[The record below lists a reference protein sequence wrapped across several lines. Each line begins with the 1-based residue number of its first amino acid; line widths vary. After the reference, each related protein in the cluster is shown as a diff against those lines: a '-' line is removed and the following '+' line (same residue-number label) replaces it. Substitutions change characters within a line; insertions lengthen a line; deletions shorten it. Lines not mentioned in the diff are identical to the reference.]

1 MLNNYICAL
10 DIGSSKVCAACASL
24 RKGRIAGIYAE
35 TLPSM
40 GMKKGLIID
49 SIELVDC
56 VGRVLKNLKAK
67 SGINIK
73 LVNANISGQD
83 IVTKHSNVVVPLA
96 ERGNKVITLSDIQR
110 VNEQARILGSSLE
123 EDIIHRIPMSYSIDS
138 KNNIANP
145 LGLYSH
151 RLEVD
156 LYLICAR
163 LSSVQTLGRIVH
175 QAGFELKELF
185 LSGIATSE
193 AVFKEE
199 HRHGTTVICDI
210 GSDITEIAVFKDG
223 LIRSVDLLYMGGDDL
238 SAELQ
243 NALNMPFDLAE
254 DVKVSYGIIGDYAR
268 IDENKEILVKKSSD
282 YKPLKQKVVSELMTN
297 KSRFISQSIKET
309 IEKRIALRQVSNFLV
324 VGRTIVMEGFIETL
338 ESIIG
343 IPVKLGRIS
352 NPEVAGI
359 ISQDGA
365 FSGLSYLNYVTSLG
379 IICAAFRG
387 KDSPDLPIIQ
397 PPTNLFSRTFNRIK
411 EVYQEYF

>member
-10 DIGSSKVCAACASL
+10 DMGSSKICAACASIK
-24 RKGRIAGIYAE
+24 RGHITNIYAE
-35 TLPSM
+35 ALPSR

-49 SIELVDC
+49 SIELVNS

-83 IVTKHSNVVVPLA
+83 IVTKHSNVIIPLA
-96 ERGNKVITLSDIQR
+96 ERGNKVVTLSDIQR

-123 EDIIHRIPMSYSIDS
+123 EDIIHKIPMSYSIDS
-138 KNNIANP
+138 KNNIINP

-156 LYLICAR
+156 LYLVCAR
-163 LSSVQTLGRIVH
+163 LTSVQTLGRIVH
-175 QAGFELKELF
+175 QAGFELKDLF
-185 LSGIATSE
+185 LSGIATGE
-193 AVFKEE
+193 AIFKEE

-210 GSDITEIAVFKDG
+210 GSDMTEIALFKDG
-223 LIRSVDLLYMGGDDL
+223 MIRSVDILYMGGDDL

-254 DVKVSYGIIGDYAR
+254 DVKVSYGIAGDYAQ
-268 IDENKEILVKKSSD
+268 IGEEKEILVKKSSD
-282 YKPLKQKVVSELMTN
+282 YKPLKQKFVAELMTN
-297 KSRFISQSIKET
+297 KSKFICQSIKEAV
-309 IEKRIALRQVSNFLV
+309 EKRAALRQVSNFLV
-324 VGRTIVMEGFIETL
+324 VGRTIVMEGFIEML
-338 ESIIG
+338 ESAVG

-352 NPEVAGI
+352 NRELTDIV
-359 ISQDGA
+359 SKDGS
-365 FSGLSYLNYVTSLG
+365 FSGQSYLNYVTSLG
-379 IICAAFRG
+379 IICAALKG

-397 PPTNLFSRTFNRIK
+397 PPTNPLSRALNKIK